1 MPERHNDHEGREKL
15 SFFLQQQLVDMAKK
29 GFLQLGVLL
38 RNASLYPP
46 AHPFLLGSAEQLLV
60 SLEEL
65 CAKRKEASYHF
76 VDGELFFETF
86 SVPMEEMTAEL
97 VEGFTSRVIGGLTFQ
112 QGVAREELVA
122 FAYLMK
128 RDPQAIHGQGGI
140 TPLLHQAGV
149 KRIQAH
155 ALLTRAHGD
164 DQQHTSDKKPSEI
177 YREGIETVE
186 EIIQSAF
193 SGNAL
198 NARRI
203 QSLTHTMV
211 DSILDNRD
219 ALVGLTSIKFY
230 DEYTFVHSLNVAILS
245 MAMGAFL
252 SLDKAQIAAL
262 GVAGMLHDIGKV
274 NIPLEIINKPG
285 SLTDA
290 EWEIVKRH
298 PVEGALILSGLLG
311 VGRVAMV
318 TAFEHHRQYNLKG
331 YPLTA
336 DEHTVPHAYA
346 RIIALA
352 DAYDALTSVRVYYR
366 VLRPPDE
373 AVRILLGKRGT
384 LFDPVLVK
392 ALVNMVGIFPIG
404 TLLRLDT
411 EEIGLVTHQTR
422 DLLRPRILLLRTFDG
437 TEREETNL
445 LEMESGRYKRTA
457 VASVHPNDVNV
468 DINQYFT

>member
-1 MPERHNDHEGREKL
+1 MPERHNDHEGGEKL

-29 GFLQLGVLL
+29 GFLQLGALL
-38 RNASLYPP
+38 RNANLYPP
-46 AHPFLLGSAEQLLV
+46 AHPLLLGSAEHLLV

-65 CAKRKEASYHF
+65 YAKRREASYHF

-86 SVPMEEMTAEL
+86 SVPMEEMAAKL
-97 VEGFTSRVIGGLTFQ
+97 VEDFTCRSIGGLTFQ
-112 QGVAREELVA
+112 QGVTRDELVA

-128 RDPQAIHGQGGI
+128 HDSQAIHEQGGV
-140 TPLLHQAGV
+140 TPLLHKAGV
-149 KRIQAH
+149 KHIQAH
-155 ALLTRAHGD
+155 SLLTRALGD
-164 DQQHTSDKKPSEI
+164 DQQHAAGKPSEI

-198 NARRI
+198 NARNI

-252 SLDKAQIAAL
+252 SLEKAQIAAL

-274 NIPLEIINKPG
+274 NIPLEIINKPD

-311 VGRVAMV
+311 VGRLAMV
-318 TAFEHHRQYNLKG
+318 TAFAHHRQYNLKG
-331 YPLTA
+331 YPLIA

-346 RIIALA
+346 KIIALA
-352 DAYDALTSVRVYYR
+352 DAYDALTSVRIYYR
-366 VLRPPDE
+366 VVRPPDE

-392 ALVNMVGIFPIG
+392 AFVNMVGIFPIG